1 MSENEKMRVDKWL
14 LAVRMFKTRTLAT
27 DSCNAGRVKIEGKS
41 VKPAH
46 TIKVGDVV
54 SMQFGQDR
62 KVLKVLKLINNRVG
76 APIAVTC
83 YEDQS
88 PPPIVQPGKKSDSVF
103 YIAPT
108 AQRDRGT
115 GRPTKR
121 DRRNI
126 DTFKTPTDNL
136 LATDWDDDT
145 DLPQRNPTPNDFSL
159 FFDDDDEDE

>member
-1 MSENEKMRVDKWL
+1 
-14 LAVRMFKTRTLAT
+14 
-27 DSCNAGRVKIEGKS
+27 
-41 VKPAH
+41 
-46 TIKVGDVV
+46 
-54 SMQFGQDR
+54 MQFGQDR

-136 LATDWDDDT
+136 LATDWDDDN
-145 DLPQRNPTPNDFSL
+145 DLPQHNPTPNDFSL
-159 FFDDDDEDE
+159 FFDDDDEE